1 MSRFDYVCLRIYFG
15 LRRVLLRFSEL
26 VFNRLDAIIDRRNA
40 RRENKRKGRGA

>member
-1 MSRFDYVCLRIYFG
+1 MKYFDYVCLRIYFG

-26 VFNRLDAIIDRRNA
+26 VFNRLDAIIDK

>member
-15 LRRVLLRFSEL
+15 LRRFSVLA
-26 VFNRLDAIIDRRNA
+26 FNRLDAIIDQ